1 MRWQLGCATLAPMA
15 HILCCRV
22 LSFVAVFALT
32 AVLAFAQDSVAGR
45 WLLEV
50 DSPQG
55 AMKAGLVVAVD
66 GETVTGS
73 ITNEMGETPI
83 KGTFKDGTI
92 KFTFDYAGPQ
102 GAMTITT
109 TGTVSGDEVKG
120 EMDYGMGTAPFV
132 GKRAEK

>member
-1 MRWQLGCATLAPMA
+1 MTHHMRRRVATVVGVLGLS
-15 HILCCRV
+15 V
-22 LSFVAVFALT
+22 LSVFAH
-32 AVLAFAQDSVAGR
+32 DGVAGR
-45 WLLEV
+45 WVLEI

-55 AMKAGLVVAVD
+55 LMKAGLVVTLE

-73 ITNEMGETPI
+73 ITSEMGQTPI
-83 KGTFKDGTI
+83 KGTFKDGTV

-102 GAMTITT
+102 GAMTITS

-132 GKRAEK
+132 GKRAEQ

>member
-1 MRWQLGCATLAPMA
+1 MA
-15 HILCCRV
+15 ASV
-22 LSFVAVFALT
+22 
-32 AVLAFAQDSVAGR
+32 FAQDSIAGR
-45 WLLEV
+45 WVLEV

-55 AMKAGLVVAVD
+55 AMKAGLVVTVD
-66 GETVTGS
+66 GETVKGS

-83 KGTFKDGTI
+83 TGTFKDGTA

-109 TGTVSGDEVKG
+109 TATVSGDEVKG

-132 GKRAEK
+132 GKRADQ

>member
-1 MRWQLGCATLAPMA
+1 MTHTMRRRVVSFAGVLG
-15 HILCCRV
+15 
-22 LSFVAVFALT
+22 LT
-32 AVLAFAQDSVAGR
+32 AASVFAQDSVAGR

-92 KFTFDYAGPQ
+92 KFSFDYAGPQ

-132 GKRAEK
+132 GKRAQQ